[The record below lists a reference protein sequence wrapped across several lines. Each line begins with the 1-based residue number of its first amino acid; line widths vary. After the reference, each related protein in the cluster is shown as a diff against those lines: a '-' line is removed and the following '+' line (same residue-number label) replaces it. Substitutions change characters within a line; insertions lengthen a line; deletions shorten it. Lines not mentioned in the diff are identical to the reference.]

1 MSGDMI
7 STLTSFCS
15 NCKNNYCQNL
25 KPQYF
30 GGCMKWIGHRNSRV
44 ADSWKARLGVTSVA
58 IPCHTQQQSFMT
70 FTSEGTPHYTRV
82 AYLFHEQ
89 QLPVRNSNHR
99 GSANVRLYTKKRR
112 EKKFYCHARAWGYSG
127 IRTSERR
134 LSSAVQLSNPDL
146 DPTQYCTRNYLS
158 TLDKQSFNN
167 RVYYSEGIV
176 FKVPNLCATA
186 SSINKQ
192 TTCKFGSR

>member
-15 NCKNNYCQNL
+15 NCRNNYCQNL

-58 IPCHTQQQSFMT
+58 IPCHTQQQSLMT

-82 AYLFHEQ
+82 AHLLHEQ

-99 GSANVRLYTKKRR
+99 GSANVRLYTKERR
-112 EKKFYCHARAWGYSG
+112 EKKFYCHVRAWGYSR

-134 LSSAVQLSNPDL
+134 LSFNSAAIKSRSRSYVVLYHELSIDTGQTIL
-146 DPTQYCTRNYLS
+146 QQQSLLQRRNCL
-158 TLDKQSFNN
+158 QS
-167 RVYYSEGIV
+167 S
-176 FKVPNLCATA
+176 
-186 SSINKQ
+186 
-192 TTCKFGSR
+192 